1 MSKKKYLKPVVFTDS
16 DDDILKFI
24 ENKTFSTYVKYLIRK
39 EMNRADEEERTLAN
53 IQNMLLKVI
62 NSKGTITTED
72 VVEATTSQRCAIN
85 RIRNFTK
92 NNM

>member
-1 MSKKKYLKPVVFTDS
+1 
-16 DDDILKFI
+16 
-24 ENKTFSTYVKYLIRK
+24 
-39 EMNRADEEERTLAN
+39 MNRADEEERTLAN

-72 VVEATTSQRCAIN
+72 VVEATTSQRSAIN